1 MIETTKHRRTN
12 QDVPIF
18 NFLVIDRNKKLMCWE
33 DIFPDF
39 LAIILNLYHV
49 KLEAVWT
56 LNFICVLRIEIQQEI
71 S

>member
-49 KLEAVWT
+49 KLEAMWT
-56 LNFICVLRIEIQQEI
+56 LNFIFVLRIEIQQEI